1 MTVKTKR
8 VLTHFT
14 TALAV
19 LSHFLVFYIPFIQT
33 KKGLTIRGIEGE
45 VLEIGPGEKINSGDV
60 IGNALLIG
68 AIELIAIL
76 GIITYLFVIF
86 IGKNKKRETGTGI
99 FIGSLLISLTVA
111 AIMLPRSGINIIDHN
126 NQQQFIEFIPEAGY
140 PLWVFSLF
148 IGGLAIH
155 FIANLRWHIIS
166 QRDH

>member
-19 LSHFLVFYIPFIQT
+19 ISHFLVFYMPFIQT
-33 KKGLTIRGIEGE
+33 KKGLTLRGIEGE
-45 VLEIGPGEKINSGDV
+45 VLKIGPGEKINSGDV

-111 AIMLPRSGINIIDHN
+111 AIMLRRSGINIIDHN

-155 FIANLRWHIIS
+155 SIANLRWHIIS

>member
-1 MTVKTKR
+1 MKLYFRALQRGLLTIQTVGNPKELR
-8 VLTHFT
+8 FGSLTE
-14 TALAV
+14 TASLLHLV
-19 LSHFLVFYIPFIQT
+19 HHFLN
-33 KKGLTIRGIEGE
+33 GID
-45 VLEIGPGEKINSGDV
+45 DV
-60 IGNALLIG
+60 
-68 AIELIAIL
+68 
-76 GIITYLFVIF
+76 F
-86 IGKNKKRETGTGI
+86 IGDNANLQFDELHKNI

-140 PLWVFSLF
+140 PLWVFSLL

>member
-19 LSHFLVFYIPFIQT
+19 ISHFLVFYMPFIQT
-33 KKGLTIRGIEGE
+33 KKGLTLRGIEGE
-45 VLEIGPGEKINSGDV
+45 VLKIGTGEKINSGDV
-60 IGNALLIG
+60 IGNAVLIG
-68 AIELIAIL
+68 AIELIAVL

-111 AIMLPRSGINIIDHN
+111 AIMLPRSGIKIIDHN

-140 PLWVFSLF
+140 QLWVFSLL

-166 QRDH
+166 RRDH

>member
-8 VLTHFT
+8 VLTRFT

-19 LSHFLVFYIPFIQT
+19 LSHFLVFYIPFVQT
-33 KKGLTIRGIEGE
+33 KKGLILRGIEGE

-86 IGKNKKRETGTGI
+86 IGKNKKRETGTVY
-99 FIGSLLISLTVA
+99 LL
-111 AIMLPRSGINIIDHN
+111 DHYY
-126 NQQQFIEFIPEAGY
+126 F
-140 PLWVFSLF
+140 L
-148 IGGLAIH
+148 
-155 FIANLRWHIIS
+155 LRL
-166 QRDH
+166 QR